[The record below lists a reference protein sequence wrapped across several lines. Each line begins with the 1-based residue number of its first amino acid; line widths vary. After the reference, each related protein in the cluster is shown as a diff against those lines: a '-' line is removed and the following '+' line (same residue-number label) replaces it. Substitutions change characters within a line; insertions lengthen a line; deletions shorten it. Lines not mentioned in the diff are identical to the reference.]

1 VAVIWKPSTAV
12 FTSDAPGAEAD
23 ADALGGAAIRKGEHI
38 SSEHEVIMKQVL
50 HAVAVQGVDWQTD
63 IMSLQTYIMSVL
75 QTL

>member
-1 VAVIWKPSTAV
+1 
-12 FTSDAPGAEAD
+12 
-23 ADALGGAAIRKGEHI
+23 
-38 SSEHEVIMKQVL
+38 MKQVL